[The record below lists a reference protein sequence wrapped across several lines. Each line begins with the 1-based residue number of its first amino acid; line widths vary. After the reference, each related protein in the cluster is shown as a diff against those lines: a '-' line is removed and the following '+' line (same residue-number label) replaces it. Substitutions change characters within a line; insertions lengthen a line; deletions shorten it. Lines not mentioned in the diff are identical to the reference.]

1 MRRDPVSMAAE
12 ARAVASSAVVEAG
25 PAEAAAM
32 PAAVAAEAPV
42 AMPEGLLA
50 GAGVARS
57 VAGAEEA
64 VGEPVASPEAAGA
77 EPAPSGLP
85 LRAARHRDSREG
97 GLPPPPLSPVRRKW
111 GIRSGRV
118 ERRVRIADR
127 SS

>member
-12 ARAVASSAVVEAG
+12 AQAVASSAVVEAG

-42 AMPEGLLA
+42 AMLEGLV
-50 GAGVARS
+50 AGVARS

-97 GLPPPPLSPVRRKW
+97 GLPPPPLSPVRRRW

-118 ERRVRIADR
+118 ERRVRTADR